1 MVEDS
6 FGFLMIFLPTVLVA
20 ILFGKYMKKVYLK
33 EKSSSIF
40 TSIVCSIHLKNGN
53 NELGWLTN
61 KGPFGFTT
69 ML

>member
-1 MVEDS
+1 
-6 FGFLMIFLPTVLVA
+6 
-20 ILFGKYMKKVYLK
+20 MKKVYLK